1 MKKVSLLLIVCS
13 LPLFCSA
20 SDVMNTEYS
29 VSSMYSGAIGKSN
42 ITMNLVTSRDT
53 VSGSYMYDKYK
64 NRILL
69 NGVVNSNSIE
79 LKEKTSNGTAAITL
93 VHTGKGYTGKWCDKK
108 CVPVTIQN
116 NNSFKDGELKDIK
129 VDDSDV
135 GAYKINLAFKNK
147 KESIIVTDA
156 IDLPSLE
163 FVDINGD
170 GFYDLVVRTDHRPNN
185 GSQTVYLS
193 SDNGLTEDKNLSKE
207 NGSLVF
213 NPYKNIIT
221 FNSKDD
227 CCNKF
232 NKVIYFFDN
241 SKAVKVDNI
250 FFDYSS
256 NEGKNSRGDKI
267 SKDKFESY

>member
-1 MKKVSLLLIVCS
+1 MKKVSLLLTVCA

-20 SDVMNTEYS
+20 SDVMNTDYS
-29 VSSMYSGAIGKSN
+29 VSSMYSGTIGKSN
-42 ITMNLVTSRDT
+42 ITMNLVTSGNT
-53 VSGSYMYDKYK
+53 VSGSYIYDKYK

-69 NGVVNSNSIE
+69 SGVVNSNSIE
-79 LKEKTSNGTAAITL
+79 LKENTSNGTAAITL
-93 VHTGKGYTGKWCDKK
+93 VHTDKGYTGKWCDKK
-108 CVPVTIQN
+108 CVPVIIQN

-129 VDDSDV
+129 SDDSDI
-135 GAYKINLAFKNK
+135 GAYKINLVFNNKN
-147 KESIIVTDA
+147 ESIIVTDA
-156 IDLPSLE
+156 IDPPSLE

-193 SDNGLTEDKNLSKE
+193 GDNGLTEDKNLSKE
-207 NGSLVF
+207 NGTLVY
-213 NPYKNIIT
+213 NPYKKLIA

-232 NKVIYFFDN
+232 NKIIYFFDN
-241 SKAVKVDNI
+241 GKAVNVDNI

-256 NEGKNSRGDKI
+256 NEGKNSRGDNI

>member
-1 MKKVSLLLIVCS
+1 MKKLSLLLTVCA

-20 SDVMNTEYS
+20 SDVMNTDYS
-29 VSSMYSGAIGKSN
+29 VSSMYSGTIGKSN
-42 ITMNLVTSRDT
+42 ITMNLVTSGDT
-53 VSGSYMYDKYK
+53 VSGSYIYDKYK

-69 NGVVNSNSIE
+69 SGVVKSNSIE
-79 LKEKTSNGTAAITL
+79 LKENISNGIAAITL
-93 VHTGKGYTGKWCDKK
+93 VHTDKGYTGKWCDKK

-116 NNSFKDGELKDIK
+116 NNLFKDGELKDIE
-129 VDDSDV
+129 SDV
-135 GAYKINLAFKNK
+135 SDSGAYKINLVFKNK
-147 KESIIVTDA
+147 NENIIVTDA
-156 IDLPSLE
+156 IDPPSLE

-193 SDNGLTEDKNLSKE
+193 GDNGLTEDKILSKE
-207 NGSLVF
+207 NGTLVY
-213 NPYKNIIT
+213 NLYKKFIT

-232 NKVIYFFDN
+232 NKIIYFFDN
-241 SKAVKVDNI
+241 GKAVKVDSI

-256 NEGKNSRGDKI
+256 NEGGNYRGDDI
-267 SKDKFESY
+267 SKGNFEFY

>member
-1 MKKVSLLLIVCS
+1 MKKVSLLLTVWV

-20 SDVMNTEYS
+20 SDVVNTDYS
-29 VSSMYSGAIGKSN
+29 VSSMYSGTIGKSN
-42 ITMNLVTSRDT
+42 ITMNLITSRDT
-53 VSGSYMYDKYK
+53 VSGSYIYDKYK

-93 VHTGKGYTGKWCDKK
+93 VHTDKGYTGKWCDKK

-116 NNSFKDGELKDIK
+116 NNSFKDGELRDINS
-129 VDDSDV
+129 DDSDIDT
-135 GAYKINLAFKNK
+135 YKINLAFKNK
-147 KESIIVTDA
+147 NESIIITDA
-156 IDLPSLE
+156 IDPPSLE
-163 FVDINGD
+163 FVDINSD

-193 SDNGLTEDKNLSKE
+193 GDNGLTEDKNLSKE
-207 NGSLVF
+207 NGTLVY
-213 NPYKNIIT
+213 NSYKKLIV

-232 NKVIYFFDN
+232 NKIIYFFDN
-241 SKAVKVDNI
+241 GKAVKVDNI

-256 NEGKNSRGDKI
+256 NEGKNSRGDNV